1 MSHANEVA
9 YREHARMLA
18 TAGLGDFAR
27 AFNHC
32 HNPTI
37 QYRYSEA
44 VQKRFLELGAELVAL
59 VERGQILP
67 RSAAVH
73 AQDDASFQRHMSVLL
88 AQPDKPAA

>member
-1 MSHANEVA
+1 MSHMQESNH
-9 YREHARMLA
+9 RDHARKLA
-18 TAGLGDFAR
+18 TAGLGDLAR

-59 VERGQILP
+59 VERGQIVP

-73 AQDDASFQRHMSVLL
+73 AQDDASFQRHMSALVP
-88 AQPDKPAA
+88 QHNKPAA